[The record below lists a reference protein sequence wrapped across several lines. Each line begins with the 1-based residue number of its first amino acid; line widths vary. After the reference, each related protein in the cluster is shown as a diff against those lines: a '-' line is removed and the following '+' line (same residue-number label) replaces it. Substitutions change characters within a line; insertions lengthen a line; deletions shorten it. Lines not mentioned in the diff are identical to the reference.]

1 MNVEFVEDTR
11 QAFLGSARK
20 GTNVVVNGTV
30 MGLLVAPQ
38 PGAMVDFYPNE
49 YCVLRAG
56 DVLAIAN
63 HMLAVNRAG
72 LPFTRSTGG
81 WRDDKMESDPR

>member
-20 GTNVVVNGTV
+20 GTNVVVNGTA

-38 PGAMVDFYPNE
+38 PGAMVNFYPNE
-49 YCVLRAG
+49 QCVLAAG

-72 LPFTRSTGG
+72 LPFTRPISG
-81 WRDDKMESDPR
+81 WRDYKMESEPQ